1 MLRLLLALLLA
12 TPCFAQFL
20 WNKSHLQ
27 QVRTSLKSKKSPYV
41 ESFNDLISDAQDLLK
56 QKDVSIIDKKR
67 VSVSGDKHDYVS
79 LSRYYWP
86 NPRKSDGLP
95 YIARDGVSN
104 PELKE
109 YDRENLDKMSRR
121 VQTLTLAWFLS
132 RDTTFASAALKQVR
146 IWFIDDST
154 KMNPNMNYAQ
164 MIPGRNNGKGH
175 AFGVLDGYSITEMLG
190 ALKLLESYKRFTKA
204 DKKSLKKWFTEYVQW
219 LTTSEQGI
227 EESNAKN
234 NHGTTYDTQLLAYSL
249 YTGDRKTAKELIK
262 NFAQRHILTQIELD
276 GTQPAELKRTLAF
289 HYSWYNL
296 SHMLDFYT
304 IAKNN
309 GLDFSKATQIE
320 GHSYFKALDFLAE
333 YIGKDVEQWPY
344 QQISG
349 WEHVQEELI
358 RDFYRTYTLIPK
370 KKNYREIYR
379 NNKEK
384 AAYNKFKLLHV
395 KKADL

>member
-1 MLRLLLALLLA
+1 M
-12 TPCFAQFL
+12 
-20 WNKSHLQ
+20 
-27 QVRTSLKSKKSPYV
+27 
-41 ESFNDLISDAQDLLK
+41 
-56 QKDVSIIDKKR
+56 
-67 VSVSGDKHDYVS
+67 
-79 LSRYYWP
+79 
-86 NPRKSDGLP
+86 
-95 YIARDGVSN
+95 
-104 PELKE
+104 
-109 YDRENLDKMSRR
+109 
-121 VQTLTLAWFLS
+121 
-132 RDTTFASAALKQVR
+132 
-146 IWFIDDST
+146 
-154 KMNPNMNYAQ
+154 
-164 MIPGRNNGKGH
+164 
-175 AFGVLDGYSITEMLG
+175 
-190 ALKLLESYKRFTKA
+190 
-204 DKKSLKKWFTEYVQW
+204 QW
-219 LTTSEQGI
+219 LITSDQGL
-227 EESNAKN
+227 EESRSIN
-234 NHGTTYDTQLLAYSL
+234 NHGTTYDTQLLAYTL
-249 YTGDRKTAKELIK
+249 YIGDRKTAKELIK

-358 RDFYRTYTLIPK
+358 RDIYRTYTLIPK
-370 KKNYREIYR
+370 KKKYHEIYR

>member
-41 ESFNDLISDAQDLLK
+41 ESFNDLISDAHDLLK

-175 AFGVLDGYSITEMLG
+175 AFGVLDGYSITEMLS
-190 ALKLLESYKRFTKA
+190 ALKLLESYK
-204 DKKSLKKWFTEYVQW
+204 
-219 LTTSEQGI
+219 
-227 EESNAKN
+227 
-234 NHGTTYDTQLLAYSL
+234 
-249 YTGDRKTAKELIK
+249 
-262 NFAQRHILTQIELD
+262 
-276 GTQPAELKRTLAF
+276 
-289 HYSWYNL
+289 
-296 SHMLDFYT
+296 
-304 IAKNN
+304 
-309 GLDFSKATQIE
+309 
-320 GHSYFKALDFLAE
+320 
-333 YIGKDVEQWPY
+333 
-344 QQISG
+344 
-349 WEHVQEELI
+349 
-358 RDFYRTYTLIPK
+358 
-370 KKNYREIYR
+370 
-379 NNKEK
+379 
-384 AAYNKFKLLHV
+384 
-395 KKADL
+395 

>member
-219 LTTSEQGI
+219 LITSDQGL
-227 EESNAKN
+227 EESRSVN
-234 NHGTTYDTQLLAYSL
+234 NHGTTYDTQLLAYTL
-249 YTGDRKTAKELIK
+249 YIGDRKTAKELIK

-349 WEHVQEELI
+349 WEHVQKELT
-358 RDFYRTYTLIPK
+358 RDLYRVYLLDTNK
-370 KKNYREIYR
+370 VKYR
-379 NNKEK
+379 NIYYSNRNK
-384 AAYNKFKLLHV
+384 AGYGMFNLLYV
-395 KKADL
+395 RATDL